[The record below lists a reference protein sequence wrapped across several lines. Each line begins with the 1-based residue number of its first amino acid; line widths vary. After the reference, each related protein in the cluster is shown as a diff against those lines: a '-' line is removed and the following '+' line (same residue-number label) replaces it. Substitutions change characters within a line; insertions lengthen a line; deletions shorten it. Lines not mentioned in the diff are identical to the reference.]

1 MSIPTAPETL
11 TFTGSDGKVTTFNL
25 VDITSGLITY
35 RGDVIQD
42 ISITPA
48 NAPTLTV
55 SRRLISKNQTT
66 RKYQVKFTFPMKD
79 ALSGGTIGNVLIVKE
94 ISIPNDFPG
103 NALGQPL
110 ATIPGLNISDLY
122 RAVDTAMANP
132 AFVTMVAQATF
143 PR

>member
-25 VDITSGLITY
+25 VDVSSGLLTY
-35 RGDVIQD
+35 RGDTIQD
-42 ISITPA
+42 VDIVPA
-48 NAPTLTV
+48 HAPTLTV

-79 ALSGGTIGNVLIVKE
+79 PMSGGTIGNVLIVKE

-103 NALGQPL
+103 TALGQPL
-110 ATIPGLNISDLY
+110 VSIPGLNIADLY

-132 AFVTMVAQATF
+132 AFVTMVAEATF